1 MPTKILVATGY
12 ESTGYD
18 DSRTNSEVLE
28 LMNKPYMECQ
38 NMAPFL
44 WNTEGATGGLVNRK
58 TMFCGGTDSD
68 LFYDECY
75 RLTKKSTSLIRTMKN
90 RRAYAASVVVN
101 HDTLWILGGKSCQT
115 DSCQG

>member
-1 MPTKILVATGY
+1 
-12 ESTGYD
+12 
-18 DSRTNSEVLE
+18 
-28 LMNKPYMECQ
+28 MECQ